1 MTHDWLSTW
10 AQAVEKIRATQKE
23 KPECVGQYPYVHIE
37 RYQKIFKKAL
47 TSNDTSVD
55 TDTGGTVGDENKKA
69 RKFPGHCLA
78 LGFQPVV

>member
-10 AQAVEKIRATQKE
+10 AQAVEKTRAGQKE
-23 KPECVGQYPYVHIE
+23 KPEWAGQYPYVHIE
-37 RYQKIFKKAL
+37 RYQKIFTKAL

-55 TDTGGTVGDENKKA
+55 TDTGGTVGDENNKA
-69 RKFPGHCLA
+69 RKLPGHCLA